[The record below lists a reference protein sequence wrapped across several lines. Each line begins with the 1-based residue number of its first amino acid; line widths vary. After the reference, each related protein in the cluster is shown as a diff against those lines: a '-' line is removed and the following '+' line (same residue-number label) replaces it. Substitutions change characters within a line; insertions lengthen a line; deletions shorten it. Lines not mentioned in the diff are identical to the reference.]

1 MKAIYFSVLA
11 SGAAVALA
19 GCSGLRLSD
28 TNALADDVYYDGEP
42 SKDIATAPASRMAV
56 SQSDVDSYDRR
67 VAAYSSGRGSSSLE
81 TRDFSQIQ
89 QYYAN
94 AGSTNGAAGDETS
107 AEGIKVTEV
116 SADNPDSGYW
126 VDGFSGSDSDQ
137 SYAERI
143 IRFHRPLVSVNYYS
157 PFFQSARMSGD
168 WNIYVDGYGS
178 TYMVP
183 TWTNPWYDDFYYGGL
198 AYDWRWGRAGWYLGW
213 NWGGWSFGWA
223 NDWNYWAWGGWG
235 WPHHHHGWCDPWGI
249 PHHYHGFHDHWH
261 GGGDHHHPD
270 YIHRPVYASRA
281 NVVNHTYSGTRQRD
295 VTTNPNAARAA
306 QRYRQEIGSGS
317 RVSRSYTRDVR
328 SDYSTSARASET
340 YRSNVRRSGEPQFIG
355 GTTNGSQRMSSASS
369 NSRRSSSAMTSSQP
383 SRSSYTPSY
392 SNNRG
397 GRSSYSSSE
406 RRVSTS
412 GFNSRRSSSTSSSY
426 APSSRSQQRPSY
438 SGMPNSR
445 SSSRPS
451 SSFSGGR
458 SSGSFSGG
466 SRSSGG
472 GARSGGRPR

>member
-11 SGAAVALA
+11 SGSMMALA

-42 SKDIATAPASRMAV
+42 SDGIATAPASKVTM
-56 SQSDVDSYDRR
+56 SQSDMDSYDRR
-67 VAAYSSGRGSSSLE
+67 VASYSSGRGSTSLE

-94 AGSTNGAAGDETS
+94 AGSTNGVTDDADAANV
-107 AEGIKVTEV
+107 KVTEV
-116 SADNPDSGYW
+116 SAENPESGYW
-126 VDGFSGSDSDQ
+126 VDGFSGSDADQ

-168 WNIYVDGYGS
+168 WNIYIDGFGS

-198 AYDWRWGRAGWYLGW
+198 AYDWRWGRASWYLGW
-213 NWGGWSFGWA
+213 NWGGWGFGWA
-223 NDWNYWAWGGWG
+223 SDWGYWAWGGWG
-235 WPHHHHGWCDPWGI
+235 WPHHHHGWCDPWGM
-249 PHHYHGFHDHWH
+249 PHHYHGHHDPWH
-261 GGGDHHHPD
+261 GGGHNRPEDVR
-270 YIHRPVYASRA
+270 RPVYASRA
-281 NVVNHTYSGTRQRD
+281 NTVTQTYSGTRQREL
-295 VTTNPNAARAA
+295 TTNPNAARAA
-306 QRYRQEIGSGS
+306 QRYRQELGTTS
-317 RVSRSYTRDVR
+317 RVSRSYMRDAN
-328 SDYSTSARASET
+328 SGYSSSARTSDA
-340 YRSNVRRSGEPQFIG
+340 YRSNARRGEGAQLG
-355 GTTNGSQRMSSASS
+355 NGTLNGSQRVSSASS
-369 NSRRSSSAMTSSQP
+369 NTRRSSSAMTSGQP

-392 SNNRG
+392 GNSRG

-412 GFNSRRSSSTSSSY
+412 GSNSRRSSSTSSY

-438 SGMPNSR
+438 SGTSSSR
-445 SSSRPS
+445 SSSRQS
-451 SSFSGGR
+451 SSFSGGGR